1 MKMIKVTITIE
12 EVKERDAIAIHHNFK
27 SDKDTTL
34 PEMLIANAV
43 LAASIRI
50 TEDMQGDMKVLEPE
64 ACRD

>member
-1 MKMIKVTITIE
+1 MIKVTITIE
-12 EVKERDAIAIHHNFK
+12 EVKERDAMAIHHNFK

-50 TEDMQGDMKVLEPE
+50 TEDMQGDMKALEPE

>member
-1 MKMIKVTITIE
+1 MIKITTTIE
-12 EVKERDAIAIHHNFK
+12 EVKERDAMAIHYNFK

-43 LAASIRI
+43 LAAVIRV
-50 TEDMQGDMKVLEPE
+50 TDDMQEELEEIKPE

>member
-1 MKMIKVTITIE
+1 MIKITITIE
-12 EVKERDAIAIHHNFK
+12 EVKERDAMAIHHNFK

-43 LAASIRI
+43 LAASTRI
-50 TEDMQGDMKVLEPE
+50 TKDMQGELEEIKPE